1 MNILFITYKI
11 GGTASGKISARVAN
25 ELSIKGHKV
34 YVVTESVHDSQK
46 VHEDIILSE
55 CRNYIKESSF
65 LSRVRIKILT
75 LLKYSAYNSNFIW
88 RIRAYLKSRDIITNN
103 KIDWI
108 IARTTPIDSCLVGL
122 KLKEKTHIK
131 LYSHFSDPLPPPSE
145 KNKKIRRRFYTETGK
160 IISQSDLISFG
171 TQQMYNYI
179 QSMFEYN
186 FSNKTFVSPDVTD
199 TDNQIELKRDESN
212 NVVKLLFL
220 GNIYGNRN
228 PNELF
233 AAIKEINEK
242 QILACARFNDGL
254 ELELPQEIDFSVIC
268 NDGIYKTKTILKSVE
283 NDEPYVFFIL
293 ETPVGIEY
301 QQNREYFRVP
311 VKYDCVYRIREEGE
325 YREISAK
332 TADISANGISI
343 VLPTHT
349 ISEELS
355 ELIININEI
364 QIMTRVRYIRSE
376 KVDNGYRLS
385 FAFVAISDLDRDFIS
400 QVCIKKQ
407 LEQRRNSIK

>member
-199 TDNQIELKRDESN
+199 TDTQIELKRDESN
-212 NVVKLLFL
+212 KVVKLLFL

-233 AAIKEINEK
+233 AAIKEINDEGIIQCYISICSSVPK
-242 QILACARFNDGL
+242 DVVFCDQYVNYCGYRNDIF
-254 ELELPQEIDFSVIC
+254 E
-268 NDGIYKTKTILKSVE
+268 
-283 NDEPYVFFIL
+283 
-293 ETPVGIEY
+293 
-301 QQNREYFRVP
+301 
-311 VKYDCVYRIREEGE
+311 
-325 YREISAK
+325 AMA
-332 TADISANGISI
+332 TADILVDIDMDELPSLYMSSKLKDYLIVNRPILSITPVNSPSYNLLYGKSSCWTIPNDREMIRQAIKDILQKKNISY
-343 VLPTHT
+343 
-349 ISEELS
+349 SD
-355 ELIININEI
+355 
-364 QIMTRVRYIRSE
+364 RSE
-376 KVDNGYRLS
+376 AIRCFSSKYVVSNIVD
-385 FAFVAISDLDRDFIS
+385 
-400 QVCIKKQ
+400 Q
-407 LEQRRNSIK
+407 LLLKDEN